1 MTSRKLDSRSAIA
14 NRRVK
19 ENIPGMYIFEWRIYS
34 KENND
39 ERVTKIPK
47 CSFLDK
53 NISQD
58 DSHGAIKQ
66 VQNNEN

>member
-1 MTSRKLDSRSAIA
+1 MTSRELDSRSTIA

-19 ENIPGMYIFEWRIYS
+19 ENKPGMYIFEWRIYS
-34 KENND
+34 KQNG

-47 CSFLDK
+47 CRFLDK
-53 NISQD
+53 NISQV